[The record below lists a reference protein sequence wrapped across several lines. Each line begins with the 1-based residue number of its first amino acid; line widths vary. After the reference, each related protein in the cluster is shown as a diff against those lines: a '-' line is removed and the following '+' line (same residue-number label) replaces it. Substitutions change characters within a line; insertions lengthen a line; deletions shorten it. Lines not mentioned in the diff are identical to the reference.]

1 LLDNFLYTIGGDEFV
16 KRSILLE
23 KTETPDGK
31 SLALYEHDGKYVI
44 RVDGVEL
51 MSTRR
56 HASEERLAE
65 LVCAGFAARKGI
77 RVLVGGLGFG
87 FTLRAALAQLA
98 PDATV
103 IVSELMPQVVVWNKN
118 PTYGLAADCL
128 ADRRVTVV
136 ERDVARLIDEGR
148 ASYDGI
154 MLDVDNGP
162 GGFTTDFNDNL
173 YEETGLYRIQGALKP
188 GGIVGFWSASADPLF
203 AKRLS
208 KAGFS
213 VDVQRARA
221 HTTSGGWHTLFLAK
235 APAKRK

>member
-1 LLDNFLYTIGGDEFV
+1 M

-31 SLALYEHDGKYVI
+31 SLALYEHDGRYVI

-65 LVCAGFAARKGI
+65 LVCTGFSKRKGV

-87 FTLRAALAQLA
+87 FTLRAALRELA
-98 PDATV
+98 PDAKAV
-103 IVSELMPQVVVWNKN
+103 VSELMPQVVRWNRN
-118 PTYGLAADCL
+118 PEYKLASDVL
-128 ADRRVTVV
+128 ADPRVTVL
-136 ERDVARLIDEGR
+136 EEDVARIIDRERGGF
-148 ASYDGI
+148 DGI

-162 GGFTTDFNDNL
+162 GGFTTDFNDRL
-173 YEETGLYRIQGALKP
+173 YEEMGLYRIQGALKP
-188 GGIVGFWSASADPLF
+188 GGTVGFWSASADPIF
-203 AKRLS
+203 AKRLT
-208 KAGFS
+208 KAGFE

-235 APAKRK
+235 APAKAR

>member
-1 LLDNFLYTIGGDEFV
+1 M

-23 KTETPDGK
+23 KAETPDGK
-31 SLALYEHDGKYVI
+31 RLELFEHDGRYVI

-65 LVCAGFAARKGI
+65 LVCAGFSKQKGI

-98 PDATV
+98 PDAKV
-103 IVSELMPQVVVWNKN
+103 VVSELMPQVVEWNRK
-118 PTYGLAADCL
+118 PEYKLGADVL
-128 ADRRVTVV
+128 ADPRVRVV
-136 ERDVARLIDEGR
+136 EEDVAKIIDRERGTF
-148 ASYDGI
+148 DGI

-162 GGFTTDFNDNL
+162 GGFTTDFNDRL
-173 YEETGLYRIQGALKP
+173 YEEMGLYRIQGAQKP
-188 GGIVGFWSASADPLF
+188 GGVVGFWSASADPLF
-203 AKRLS
+203 VKRLTR
-208 KAGFS
+208 AGYE

-221 HTTSGGWHTLFLAK
+221 HSTSGGWHTLFMAK
-235 APAKRK
+235 APATPR